1 MIKDINDIKEC
12 PDCASTNLVYSQM
25 REQVICRECGLVY
38 EPMIPLDTYEVPV
51 TAKSA
56 GAKKKAAK
64 KKPKKKKAKT
74 KAKKKAAKKKV
85 KKKAAKKKPKKK
97 AAKKKVVK
105 KPAKKK
111 AAKKKPAKKKR
122 WWKK

>member
-38 EPMIPLDTYEVPV
+38 EPMIPLDTYEAPV
-51 TAKSA
+51 AAKSA
-56 GAKKKAAK
+56 ESKKKAAKKKVAKKKVAK
-64 KKPKKKKAKT
+64 KKPKKKKV
-74 KAKKKAAKKKV
+74 AKKKV
-85 KKKAAKKKPKKK
+85 AKKKPKKK
-97 AAKKKVVK
+97 KVAKKKTV
-105 KPAKKK
+105 
-111 AAKKKPAKKKR
+111 KKKPAKKKR